1 MKDKVVIITGTES
14 GIGKAAPLLLS
25 KKGVKIIIANV
36 NETESRYQHE
46 NIDSIKYLNKQNI
59 DCYGTIL

>member
-14 GIGKAAPLLLS
+14 GIGKAVPLLLS

-36 NETESRYQHE
+36 NETESRCQHE

-59 DCYGTIL
+59 DYYGTIL